1 LGVYRDEG
9 SHRITSPPPSEAGTR
24 QPQELAG
31 QDSLSLYLNE
41 AGGVPLL
48 DPAREV
54 ELADRIDRSRRALGE
69 LLRRLAKR
77 LGSDSLRL
85 RAPRSGSTREWP
97 LAEVDR
103 LFEDVVRLCRSR
115 RDAGTARLLG
125 EARRHKLA
133 LDRARE
139 NLILANLRLVVHVA
153 KDYLHRGL
161 PMADLVQEGN
171 LGLMKAVDRYDTRRG
186 TRFSTFAYW
195 WIRQAIQRAI
205 GNDGRT
211 VRVPVHVQDT
221 QRKIRRAAESLRAH
235 RRREA
240 TLDELAGELR
250 LPVSKI
256 RRVLRAARAEDPL
269 EDSER
274 VIDHLHREPDPSA
287 VCPFEQVLEKQ
298 RRQGLA
304 AALRTLNEQ
313 ERRVIIRRYGLDREV
328 GVSLEVIGEELG
340 LSRTRVRQIERRAL
354 AKIEAS
360 RRSPG
365 LRDLASGREANRK
378 TG

>member
-1 LGVYRDEG
+1 LEVYRDDG
-9 SHRITSPPPSEAGTR
+9 NRRIAGPRPSEAGTR
-24 QPQELAG
+24 QPRDLAG
-31 QDSLSLYLNE
+31 QDSLSVYLND

-54 ELADRIDRSRRALGE
+54 ELADRIDRSRQALGE
-69 LLRRLAKR
+69 LVPRLANR

-85 RAPRSGSTREWP
+85 RAPRAGSTREWP

-103 LFEDVVRLCRSR
+103 LFEDLVRLCRSR
-115 RDAGTARLLG
+115 RDSGTARLLG
-125 EARRHKLA
+125 EARRHKLT

-139 NLILANLRLVVHVA
+139 NLILSNLRLVVHVA

-186 TRFSTFAYW
+186 TRFSTFAFW

-211 VRVPVHVQDT
+211 VRVPVHVQET
-221 QRKIRRAAESLRAH
+221 QRKIRRAAETLRAR
-235 RRREA
+235 RRREP
-240 TLDELAGELR
+240 TIEELARELR
-250 LPVSKI
+250 FPVS
-256 RRVLRAARAEDPL
+256 RVRNVLRADRAEDAL

-274 VIDHLHREPDPSA
+274 VIDHLHREPDPGA
-287 VCPFEQVLEKQ
+287 VCPFERVLEKQ
-298 RRQGLA
+298 RRLRLA
-304 AALRTLNEQ
+304 TALRKLSEQ
-313 ERRVIIRRYGLDREV
+313 ERMVITRRYGLGREA
-328 GVSLEVIGEELG
+328 GDSLQVIGDELG
-340 LSRTRVRQIERRAL
+340 LSRTRVRQIEHRAL

-360 RRSPG
+360 RRSLG
-365 LRDLASGREANRK
+365 LRDLASGRGASRR